1 MKPTLVFAVLFC
13 CFFMSSTVPL
23 QAKHYCGP
31 ALDTFLEILCNNQ
44 YYSPSKKSDN
54 NFLAKRIPLKFN
66 KYEDYLNHFNPLSD
80 DMESYGP
87 NFNSLVSTINREV
100 RKRGIV
106 DECCS
111 RSCTEEHL
119 KLYCAQ

>member
-1 MKPTLVFAVLFC
+1 MKVTLVLVVLFSC
-13 CFFMSSTVPL
+13 IYVSNTAPSESRR
-23 QAKHYCGP
+23 YCGDK
-31 ALDTFLEILCNNQ
+31 LDAILELVCDKLYFQ
-44 YYSPSKKSDN
+44 PSKKFDN